1 MMFSTSSL
9 YFLVAIYGESIETNE
24 VHGLQLVHGQEEEV
38 TEPGHNENQEK
49 AQNQNQVHNES
60 NEPVEQ
66 RLKEG
71 QEEQVPQNGI
81 EKVPNSE
88 GNESKHIEGIGTEE
102 TSHEESASEAQR
114 RNLEFLLSIGAGV
127 GYAAIGICMILDKR
141 NSKIPYI
148 MAIVGSLILLGIYAS
163 SRTIDISSLGREHI
177 GLLDAIVAALQVA
190 IIAISLYILIGN
202 TYTKGMTVRK

>member
-24 VHGLQLVHGQEEEV
+24 VHGLQLVHGEGEEV

-49 AQNQNQVHNES
+49 AQNQVHNES
-60 NEPVEQ
+60 NESVEQ

-88 GNESKHIEGIGTEE
+88 GNESKHIQSIETEE

-114 RNLEFLLSIGAGV
+114 RNLEFPLSIGAGV
-127 GYAAIGICMILDKR
+127 GYAAIGMWMILDKR

-163 SRTIDISSLGREHI
+163 SRTIGISSLGREHI

>member
-9 YFLVAIYGESIETNE
+9 YFLVAIYGESIETNKE
-24 VHGLQLVHGQEEEV
+24 VHGLQLVHGQGQEV

-49 AQNQNQVHNES
+49 AQNQVDNES
-60 NEPVEQ
+60 NESVEQ

-88 GNESKHIEGIGTEE
+88 GNESKHIQSIESEE

-114 RNLEFLLSIGAGV
+114 RNLEFPLSIGAGV
-127 GYAAIGICMILDKR
+127 GYAAIGIWMILDKR

-163 SRTIDISSLGREHI
+163 SRTIGISSLGREHI

>member
-9 YFLVAIYGESIETNE
+9 YFLVAIYGESIETSE
-24 VHGLQLVHGQEEEV
+24 VHGLQLVHGQGQEV
-38 TEPGHNENQEK
+38 TELGHNENQEK
-49 AQNQNQVHNES
+49 AQNQVHNES

-88 GNESKHIEGIGTEE
+88 GNESKHIQSIETEE

-114 RNLEFLLSIGAGV
+114 RNLEFPLSLGAGV
-127 GYAAIGICMILDKR
+127 GYASIGIGMILDKR

-148 MAIVGSLILLGIYAS
+148 MAIVGSNITRNLYFVQDNWHFQLRKRT
-163 SRTIDISSLGREHI
+163 SRLM
-177 GLLDAIVAALQVA
+177 DAIVAALQVA

>member
-9 YFLVAIYGESIETNE
+9 YFLVAIYGESIETNKE
-24 VHGLQLVHGQEEEV
+24 VHGLQLVHGQGQEV

-49 AQNQNQVHNES
+49 AQNQVHNES
-60 NEPVEQ
+60 NESVEQ

-114 RNLEFLLSIGAGV
+114 RNLEFPLSIGAGV
-127 GYAAIGICMILDKR
+127 GYAAIGIWMILDKR
-141 NSKIPYI
+141 KQQNSLHHGHSWLFNITRNLCFVQSNRHFQLRK
-148 MAIVGSLILLGIYAS
+148 
-163 SRTIDISSLGREHI
+163 RT
-177 GLLDAIVAALQVA
+177 
-190 IIAISLYILIGN
+190 YWLIGCN
-202 TYTKGMTVRK
+202 CRSTSGCNNCYFVVYSNW

>member
-9 YFLVAIYGESIETNE
+9 YFLVAIYGESIETNKE
-24 VHGLQLVHGQEEEV
+24 VHGLQLVHGQGQEV

-49 AQNQNQVHNES
+49 AQNQVDNES
-60 NEPVEQ
+60 NESVEQ

-114 RNLEFLLSIGAGV
+114 RNLEFPLSIGAGV

-163 SRTIDISSLGREHI
+163 SRTIGISSLGREHI

>member
-9 YFLVAIYGESIETNE
+9 YFLVAIYGESIETNKE
-24 VHGLQLVHGQEEEV
+24 VHGLQLVHGQGQEV

-49 AQNQNQVHNES
+49 AQNQVDNES
-60 NEPVEQ
+60 NESVEQ

-114 RNLEFLLSIGAGV
+114 RNLEFPLSIGAGV
-127 GYAAIGICMILDKR
+127 GYAAIGMWMILDKR

-163 SRTIDISSLGREHI
+163 SRTIGISSLGREHI
-177 GLLDAIVAALQVA
+177 GLLDAIVAALQIA

>member
-9 YFLVAIYGESIETNE
+9 YFLVAIYGESIETNKE
-24 VHGLQLVHGQEEEV
+24 VHGLQLVHGQGQEV

-49 AQNQNQVHNES
+49 AQNQVDNES
-60 NEPVEQ
+60 NESVEQ

-114 RNLEFLLSIGAGV
+114 RNLEFPLSIGAGV
-127 GYAAIGICMILDKR
+127 DM
-141 NSKIPYI
+141 
-148 MAIVGSLILLGIYAS
+148 
-163 SRTIDISSLGREHI
+163 
-177 GLLDAIVAALQVA
+177 LQ
-190 IIAISLYILIGN
+190 
-202 TYTKGMTVRK
+202 

>member
-9 YFLVAIYGESIETNE
+9 YFLVAIYGESIETNKE
-24 VHGLQLVHGQEEEV
+24 VHGLQLVHGQGQEV

-49 AQNQNQVHNES
+49 AQNQVHNES
-60 NEPVEQ
+60 NESVEQ

-114 RNLEFLLSIGAGV
+114 RNLEFPLSIGAGV
-127 GYAAIGICMILDKR
+127 GYAAIGIWMILDKR

-163 SRTIDISSLGREHI
+163 SRTIGISSLGREHI

>member
-1 MMFSTSSL
+1 MFSTSSL
-9 YFLVAIYGESIETNE
+9 YFLVAIYGESIETNKE
-24 VHGLQLVHGQEEEV
+24 VHGLQLVHGQGQEV

-49 AQNQNQVHNES
+49 AQNQVDNES
-60 NEPVEQ
+60 NESVEQ

-88 GNESKHIEGIGTEE
+88 GNESKHIQSIETEE

-114 RNLEFLLSIGAGV
+114 RNLEFPLSLGAGV
-127 GYAAIGICMILDKR
+127 GYASIGIGMILDKR

-163 SRTIDISSLGREHI
+163 SRTIGISSLGRAHI

>member
-24 VHGLQLVHGQEEEV
+24 VHGLQLVHGQGQEV

-49 AQNQNQVHNES
+49 AQNQVDNES
-60 NEPVEQ
+60 NESVEQ

-114 RNLEFLLSIGAGV
+114 RNLEFPLSIGAGV
-127 GYAAIGICMILDKR
+127 GYAAIGIWMILDKR

-163 SRTIDISSLGREHI
+163 SRAIGISSLGREHI

>member
-9 YFLVAIYGESIETNE
+9 YFLVTIYGESIETNE
-24 VHGLQLVHGQEEEV
+24 AHGLHLVQGQEKEV
-38 TEPGHNENQEK
+38 TEPGNNENQEK
-49 AQNQNQVHNES
+49 AQDQVHNES
-60 NEPVEQ
+60 NESVEQ

-114 RNLEFLLSIGAGV
+114 RNLEFPLSIGAGL
-127 GYAAIGICMILDKR
+127 GYAAIGIWMILDKR

-163 SRTIDISSLGREHI
+163 SKTIGISCLGREHI
-177 GLLDAIVAALQVA
+177 GLLDAIVAALQVT

>member
-49 AQNQNQVHNES
+49 AQNQVHNES
-60 NEPVEQ
+60 NESVEQ

-114 RNLEFLLSIGAGV
+114 RNLEFPLSIGAGV
-127 GYAAIGICMILDKR
+127 GYAAIGIWMILDKR

-163 SRTIDISSLGREHI
+163 SRTIGISSLGREHI

>member
-9 YFLVAIYGESIETNE
+9 YFLVAIYGESIETNKE
-24 VHGLQLVHGQEEEV
+24 VHGLQLVHGQGQEV

-49 AQNQNQVHNES
+49 AQNQVDNES
-60 NEPVEQ
+60 NESVEQ

-88 GNESKHIEGIGTEE
+88 GNESKHIQSIETEE

-114 RNLEFLLSIGAGV
+114 RNLEFPLSIGAGV
-127 GYAAIGICMILDKR
+127 GYAAIGIWMILDKR

-148 MAIVGSLILLGIYAS
+148 MAIVGSNITRNLYFVQDNWHFQLRKRT
-163 SRTIDISSLGREHI
+163 SRLM
-177 GLLDAIVAALQVA
+177 DAIVAALQVA

>member
-1 MMFSTSSL
+1 MFSTSSL
-9 YFLVAIYGESIETNE
+9 YFLVAIYGESIETNKE
-24 VHGLQLVHGQEEEV
+24 VHGLQLVHGQGQEV

-49 AQNQNQVHNES
+49 AQNQVDNES
-60 NEPVEQ
+60 NESVEQ

-88 GNESKHIEGIGTEE
+88 GNESKHIQSIETEE

-114 RNLEFLLSIGAGV
+114 RNLEFPLSIGAGV
-127 GYAAIGICMILDKR
+127 GYAAIGIWMILDKR

-163 SRTIDISSLGREHI
+163 SRAIGISSLGREHI

>member
-9 YFLVAIYGESIETNE
+9 YFLVAIYGESIETNKE
-24 VHGLQLVHGQEEEV
+24 VHGLQLVHGQGQEV
-38 TEPGHNENQEK
+38 TELGHNENQEK
-49 AQNQNQVHNES
+49 AQNQVDNES
-60 NEPVEQ
+60 NESVEQ

-114 RNLEFLLSIGAGV
+114 RNLEFPLSIGAGV
-127 GYAAIGICMILDKR
+127 GYAAIGIWMILDKR

-163 SRTIDISSLGREHI
+163 SRAIGISSLGREHI

>member
-24 VHGLQLVHGQEEEV
+24 AHGLHLVQGQEEEV

-49 AQNQNQVHNES
+49 AQDQVHNES
-60 NEPVEQ
+60 NESVEQ

-88 GNESKHIEGIGTEE
+88 GNESKHIQSIETEE
-102 TSHEESASEAQR
+102 PSHEESASEAQR
-114 RNLEFLLSIGAGV
+114 RNLEFPLSIGAGV
-127 GYAAIGICMILDKR
+127 GYAAIGIWMILDKR

-148 MAIVGSLILLGIYAS
+148 MAIIGSLILLGIYAS
-163 SRTIDISSLGREHI
+163 SRTIGISSLEREHI

-190 IIAISLYILIGN
+190 ITAISLYILIGN